1 MLNRILSKQNR
12 ALLRELVV
20 TDFKLRYQGSVL
32 GYVWTLLRPLAL
44 FSILYIVFVEFLKL
58 GADIEHFPV
67 YLLLGIV
74 LWGFFAESTSNG
86 MQAIVSRGDLLRK
99 IKFPRYIVV
108 VSGTVSALV
117 NLAFNLVIVFL
128 FMIINGVDIT
138 WAVLWFPL
146 ILIELFIFSL
156 AIAFFL
162 AAAYVKYRDLSHIWD
177 ITLQGM
183 FYATPI
189 LYPVSLV
196 IKRSETAAEVLML
209 NPMAQIIQASRAS
222 LVNPTQTV
230 TVNNFLSTPLK
241 YVPFVIVFSSIILAS
256 IYFRRS
262 SKYFAED
269 I

>member
-1 MLNRILSKQNR
+1 MFQRILSRQNR

-32 GYVWTLLRPLAL
+32 GYLWTLLKPLGI
-44 FSILYIVFVEFLKL
+44 FTILYIVFVKFLKF
-58 GADIEHFPV
+58 GAGIEHFPV

-74 LWGFFAESTSNG
+74 LWGFFSESTSNG

-117 NLAFNLVIVFL
+117 NLCFNLVIVFL
-128 FMIINGVDIT
+128 FMIINGVEIT

-146 ILIELFIFSL
+146 ILAELFIFSL

-162 AAAYVKYRDLSHIWD
+162 AAAYVKYRDLGHIWE
-177 ITLQGM
+177 IILQGA

-189 LYPVSLV
+189 LYPLSL
-196 IKRSETAAEVLML
+196 IPADAAKLLLL
-209 NPMAQIIQASRAS
+209 NPVAQIIQASRAS
-222 LVNPTQTV
+222 LINSTDTI
-230 TVNNFLSTPLK
+230 TVNNFLTPPLK
-241 YVPFVIVFSSIILAS
+241 YVPFLIVGVSIILAS
-256 IYFRRS
+256 VYFRRS
-262 SKYFAED
+262 SKYFAEN